1 MNTKS
6 VTRKKKRPAVR
17 TRRVLFALLAAAAV
31 VCLFFGAEAI
41 ERAVKRAEYV
51 PLTAEEIDRRK
62 IKTVG
67 LLATDGTIQ
76 TGIYERLFGEHGV
89 AVVKPDAAGQKRVM
103 ALIYDGVK
111 AGNAAFDTTPVRVV
125 LDAMLAL
132 GVETFVLGCKE
143 LPIAFADYALP
154 YPVVDPTAVLAR
166 AAIEFAG
173 CKVKDV

>member
-1 MNTKS
+1 ML
-6 VTRKKKRPAVR
+6 R
-17 TRRVLFALLAAAAV
+17 
-31 VCLFFGAEAI
+31 
-41 ERAVKRAEYV
+41 
-51 PLTAEEIDRRK
+51 LTAEEIDRRK

-67 LLATDGTIQ
+67 LLATDGTIR

-89 AVVKPDAAGQKRVM
+89 AVVKPDAAGQKQIM

-111 AGNAAFDTTPVRVV
+111 AGNAAFDTTPVRAV

-132 GVETFVLGCKE
+132 GVEAFVLGCTE

-154 YPVVDPTAVLAR
+154 YPDVDPTAVLAR

-173 CKVKDV
+173 CKVKDA